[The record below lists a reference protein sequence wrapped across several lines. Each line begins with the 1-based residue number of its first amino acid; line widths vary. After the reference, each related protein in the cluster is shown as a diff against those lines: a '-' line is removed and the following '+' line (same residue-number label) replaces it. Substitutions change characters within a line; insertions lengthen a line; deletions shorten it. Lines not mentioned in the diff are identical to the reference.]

1 MKLFHSTAIALL
13 IVTGTTT
20 AVFAG
25 ETAKNS
31 LDKFYIKTATVS
43 FADLDLANPEDAATL
58 LERIEKTSMKV
69 CRAHDGLVG
78 TEKLIAARH
87 CFTDSYK
94 NGVAAINSKKNLD
107 IEAVAARA
115 TSSRDVVAAD

>member
-1 MKLFHSTAIALL
+1 MKLFHSAAIALL

-31 LDKFYIKTATVS
+31 PDKFYIKTATVS

-58 LERIEKTSMKV
+58 LDRIGKTSMKV
-69 CRAHDGLVG
+69 CRGHNGLVG
-78 TEKLIAARH
+78 TEKLIATRL

-94 NGVAAINSKKNLD
+94 NGVAAINLKNNMD
-107 IEAVAARA
+107 IEAIAARA
-115 TSSRDVVAAD
+115 TSSRDVVATD